1 VSQSVSLNIFG
12 KASVPWDFFS
22 VQKIL
27 EKIQAKEFVFVSL
40 WEKND
45 KPESEQNLVSNHCSP
60 EKPLEIIKNSF
71 VPGHYLDVEVISA
84 LDELLNEFLKTLSKE
99 VIGEFSFMSTS
110 ISFGEH
116 VMESTDMDCE
126 ITTRSPS
133 TLSFSIQGGFDTPLW
148 TSEYESPPK
157 KSPIYCTPSLPPS
170 IPNTLSSR
178 PTPGEK
184 SAMVPTIFFRIENT
198 RSQIP

>member
-1 VSQSVSLNIFG
+1 MVRIEAFTKIQEISVSQSVSLNIFG

-148 TSEYESPPK
+148 TSEYDKAITSKEVANLLQPFVAPFYSEYA
-157 KSPIYCTPSLPPS
+157 ILPSYS
-170 IPNTLSSR
+170 W
-178 PTPGEK
+178 
-184 SAMVPTIFFRIENT
+184 
-198 RSQIP
+198 

>member
-1 VSQSVSLNIFG
+1 LVRIEAFTKIQEISVSQSVSLNIFG

-84 LDELLNEFLKTLSKE
+84 LDELLNEFMKTLSKE

-148 TSEYESPPK
+148 TSEYDKAITSKEVANLLHPFVAPFYSEYA
-157 KSPIYCTPSLPPS
+157 ILPSYS
-170 IPNTLSSR
+170 W
-178 PTPGEK
+178 
-184 SAMVPTIFFRIENT
+184 
-198 RSQIP
+198 